1 MIILR
6 AVCWPFRSLWR
17 VLILGWLVG
26 FAVVGQATMAVA
38 EDGPITAPD
47 LAGGSAQ
54 TLFEQ
59 APWYGYGLPTFISPE
74 LGWVEQTMWGAL
86 NLISLLLTTLTALF
100 VRGALVAM
108 QWMLNLTL
116 YRDNAGQVDSAVQAV
131 AGPVFWPLIACTVA
145 AAGFTM
151 YAQAKRD
158 GNGAVLGEAVKVIV
172 LGVLA
177 VSFVLAPSQIV
188 GPLDDARTAG
198 SNAVMTGYS
207 SFDLA
212 AGGSAAGFPA
222 VPVQGPNAP
231 SRSLAD
237 SMWNTFVVTP
247 WCYTAFGTQELCAD
261 VGKEFIAGTD
271 RWESIEGRTIIGDL
285 ANNLSAGSAPDAC
298 VETFADACDVV
309 RGQSIARL
317 GAALVGVLVSIP
329 LALLLLVLTVF
340 GLLAAIGVL
349 FLALMAPLFVVGW
362 LIPGIP
368 RAIGLRWFQALLGCM
383 IQSALI
389 ATLLG
394 VVMVL
399 GAILQAMIP
408 TYGFWMVGLLSVTVM
423 IMALRVRAM
432 FETLIGMASPASAGL
447 ASSYIAMKT
456 LGAAGR
462 MTRSAGNV
470 AAKGVGLAGKGA
482 IAGSKV
488 ASAGARQVAP
498 AVAQKA
504 AALRQHFAV
513 PAALPGAGAPGGIAT
528 PYRSGPAGGST
539 GPRALSAAPSHPV
552 VDALPSAPQRLAL
565 TATASSTAAQVGGP
579 QSPPIPQGRRRKKQS
594 PARTFAAGS
603 GTAGPVDSARRRIV
617 QPSRRNIHTPVV
629 RWGAP
634 DPLVVTQRP
643 RPRPLPSRPTPS
655 GPTGRDL

>member
-1 MIILR
+1 
-6 AVCWPFRSLWR
+6 
-17 VLILGWLVG
+17 
-26 FAVVGQATMAVA
+26 
-38 EDGPITAPD
+38 
-47 LAGGSAQ
+47 
-54 TLFEQ
+54 
-59 APWYGYGLPTFISPE
+59 
-74 LGWVEQTMWGAL
+74 
-86 NLISLLLTTLTALF
+86 
-100 VRGALVAM
+100 M

-158 GNGAVLGEAVKVIV
+158 GNGAILGEAVKVIV

-177 VSFVLAPSQIV
+177 VAFVLAPSQIV

-198 SNAVMTGYS
+198 STAVMSGYS
-207 SFDLA
+207 SFHLA

-222 VPVQGPNAP
+222 VPVQGQNAP

-247 WCYTAFGTQELCAD
+247 WCYTAFGTQDLCAD
-261 VGKEFIAGTD
+261 MGKEYIAGTD
-271 RWESIEGRTIIGDL
+271 RWESIESRTIIGDL

-309 RGQSIARL
+309 RGQSIARI
-317 GAALVGVLVSIP
+317 GAALVGALVSIP
-329 LALLLLVLTVF
+329 LALLLMVLTVY

-349 FLALMAPLFVVGW
+349 FLALVAPLFVVGW
-362 LIPGIP
+362 LIPGAP
-368 RAIGLRWFQALLGCM
+368 RAIGLRWFQAFFGCM
-383 IQSALI
+383 IQSTLI

-408 TYGFWMVGLLSVTVM
+408 TYGFWMVGLLNLTVM
-423 IMALRVRAM
+423 IMALRLRAM
-432 FETLIGMASPASAGL
+432 FETLIGMASPAGAGL
-447 ASSYIAMKT
+447 ASSYIAIKA

-462 MTRSAGNV
+462 MTRRAGGF
-470 AAKGVGLAGKGA
+470 AAKSVGFAGRGA
-482 IAGSKV
+482 VETGKA
-488 ASAGARQVAP
+488 AAAGARQVVP
-498 AVAQKA
+498 AVTRKA
-504 AALRQHFAV
+504 AQLRQYFAV
-513 PAALPGAGAPGGIAT
+513 PAALPGAAPAAGGGIAT
-528 PYRSGPAGGST
+528 PYRSAGGST
-539 GPRALSAAPSHPV
+539 GPRALPAAAAHPV
-552 VDALPSAPQRLAL
+552 VDALPSAPQRMAL
-565 TATASSTAAQVGGP
+565 PASASSTAAQVSGP
-579 QSPPIPQGRRRKKQS
+579 HVPQGRRLQKQT

-603 GTAGPVDSARRRIV
+603 GMAGPVDSARRRIV
-617 QPSRRNIHTPVV
+617 QPSRRDIHTPPV

-643 RPRPLPSRPTPS
+643 RPKPLPSRPK
-655 GPTGRDL
+655 PTGPAGRES